1 MFPTICR
8 NLTNKVKEE
17 IETILYMRSGYTLKC
32 TEEIERSN
40 SNTFEII
47 YEDQGKTKSVLN
59 QTNTEILTEVHQK
72 FVQE

>member
-17 IETILYMRSGYTLKC
+17 IETILYMRSGITLKC

-47 YEDQGKTKSVLN
+47 YED
-59 QTNTEILTEVHQK
+59 
-72 FVQE
+72 